1 MTQIPPDADGT
12 WSVYLVRCA
21 NGALYC
27 GISNRPAQRYA
38 AHLAGRG
45 ARYTRMHKPEEMRL
59 TDSGLTKSA
68 AQKREAA
75 IKRLPKSAKTAL
87 WYTAAPLAG
96 TEKPNE

>member
-1 MTQIPPDADGT
+1 MTQTPPDADGT
-12 WSVYLVRCA
+12 WSVYLV
-21 NGALYC
+21 
-27 GISNRPAQRYA
+27 
-38 AHLAGRG
+38 RG

-87 WYTAAPLAG
+87 WHTAAPLVG

>member
-1 MTQIPPDADGT
+1 MTDTAPPDTA
-12 WSVYLVRCA
+12 WSVYLILCG
-21 NGALYC
+21 NGSLYC

-87 WYTAAPLAG
+87 WHTAVPLSG
-96 TEKPNE
+96 IEKPNE